1 MKNLKERRLWL
12 LWKKEERDGKAAKR
26 PFAANGDKSGTN
38 EKYKQS
44 WVTYQEAE
52 QAVKKYPGAGIGFKI
67 PDNVFFLDIDHK
79 DLKDPVVKDILSR
92 FNSYTEYSVSGHG
105 IHVYGL
111 CDFSK
116 LPTYTK
122 GGKVKLCV
130 DYYIH
135 HPTNG
140 LELYVGQLTNRYAV
154 YTGNAIMDVPLQDC
168 TDAVIDILNRYMR
181 RPEKQ
186 APKTKK
192 NKPRKNK
199 DLDKRADNIIQA
211 LRSQKN
217 ANKFNSLFDNGK
229 WGDCADHSE
238 LDLLL
243 CSIIAFR
250 TKDNRELLDA
260 IFRQSALYR
269 EKWERED
276 YREQTITKAIAYQTD
291 PDEVPLPVPKAIPPF
306 IKINENGVARV
317 SAPLLAKYAHDNL
330 DYLLVRDNGTQTVM
344 KYVYQNG
351 VYILFDTAMMQGIIK
366 RIIADYDEELVKMS
380 IIKEVVSLLLSDLE
394 YTSQEYLNQDE
405 SIINFQNGLL
415 KISGDQT
422 ELIPHT
428 PEVLSTIQIP
438 CCWREEPVPTP
449 VFDQYISTLTN
460 GDKEVEQ
467 LLLEYMG
474 ACISNIQGW
483 RMKKTLF
490 LVGSGNTGKSQ
501 LKSLTERLLGKS
513 NYAGID
519 LSEIEARFGTS
530 TIYGKRLVGSSD
542 MSFMNIRE
550 IKTLKRISGG
560 DDINAEFKCQQSFS
574 YAFKGLTW
582 FCMNKLPR
590 FSGDTGQWVYDRI
603 MVVECPNVIPQHKQD
618 KQLLDKMYAERE
630 GIVQKAINA
639 LLRVIANG
647 YRFSEPESVRI
658 ARNKYQQENST
669 VLTFFEECMCPWP
682 DDKVDINGCTT
693 GRIHDAYREWC
704 KRNNNGHSKSGKEF
718 RDELAAYLFTTF
730 EDMRTRRNGN
740 SFYKDYTLTP
750 EAQHD
755 LLF

>member
-1 MKNLKERRLWL
+1 MKNLKEKRLWL
-12 LWKKEERDGKAAKR
+12 LWKKQVRDGKTAKV
-26 PFAANGDKSGTN
+26 PFAVNGGKTGTN
-38 EKYKQS
+38 KEYRQT

-52 QAVKKYPGAGIGFKI
+52 QAAKKEQGVGIGFKI
-67 PDNVFFLDIDHK
+67 PNNVFFLDIDHK
-79 DLKDPVVKDILSR
+79 DLDDPVVKDILSM
-92 FNSYTEYSVSGHG
+92 FNSYTEFSVSGDG
-105 IHVYGL
+105 IHVYGYL
-111 CDFSK
+111 DLTR
-116 LPTYTK
+116 LPTRIDTK
-122 GGKVKLCV
+122 TNRRKLRH

-140 LELYVGQLTNRYAV
+140 LELYVGELTNRYAA
-154 YTGNAIMDVPLQDC
+154 YTGNVIVDAPLRDC
-168 TDAVIDILNRYMR
+168 TDAVIEVLNRYMR
-181 RPEKQ
+181 RPGKK
-186 APKTKK
+186 AAKSKTKEPG
-192 NKPRKNK
+192 N
-199 DLDKRADNIIQA
+199 LDKRADNIIQA

-217 ANKFNSLFDNGK
+217 GLKFSRLFDYGEMEN
-229 WGDCADHSE
+229 CTDHSK
-238 LDLLL
+238 LDIVL
-243 CSIIAFR
+243 CALIALR
-250 TKDNRELLDA
+250 TKDDKELLDA
-260 IFRQSALYR
+260 VFRKSALYR
-269 EKWERED
+269 EDKWERED
-276 YREQTITKAIAYQTD
+276 YREETINKAIELRDRKQ
-291 PDEVPLPVPKAIPPF
+291 EKSPKVPPF
-306 IKINENGVARV
+306 IKINEDGVARV
-317 SAPLLAKYAHDNL
+317 SAPLLAKYAHENL

-351 VYILFDTAMMQGIIK
+351 VYVLFDTAMMQGIIK
-366 RIIADYDEELVKMS
+366 GIIADYDEELVKMS
-380 IIKEVVSLLLSDLE
+380 TIKEVVSLLLSDLE

-415 KISGDQT
+415 RISGDQT

-513 NYAGID
+513 NFAGID

-560 DDINAEFKCQQSFS
+560 DDINAEFKGQQSFS

-718 RDELAAYLFTTF
+718 RDELAAYLFTNF